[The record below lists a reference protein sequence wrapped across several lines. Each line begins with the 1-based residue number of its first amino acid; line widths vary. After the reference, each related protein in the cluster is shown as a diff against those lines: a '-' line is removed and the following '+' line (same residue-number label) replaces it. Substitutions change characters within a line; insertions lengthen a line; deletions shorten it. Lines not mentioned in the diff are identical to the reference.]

1 VQRGQTLWRICRT
14 YGVALERVVAAND
27 IRDAAE
33 IEVGQRIFIP
43 GARTT
48 MEVPAAPPSP
58 APSSGDWSWPAEG
71 PVTSRF
77 GVPRGSH
84 LHKGIDIDT
93 EKGQAIRAAR
103 SGRVVFSGRRGDY
116 GLLVILEHD
125 EGFSSWYAHN
135 SRVLV
140 ESGQR
145 VREGEV
151 IAKSGRTGRASG
163 THLHFEIRHRGKP
176 LDPLTFLP

>member
-1 VQRGQTLWRICRT
+1 MTEQITRNAHAVVTGAGSGIGRAF
-14 YGVALERVVAAND
+14 ALE
-27 IRDAAE
+27 
-33 IEVGQRIFIP
+33 
-43 GARTT
+43 
-48 MEVPAAPPSP
+48 
-58 APSSGDWSWPAEG
+58 
-71 PVTSRF
+71 
-77 GVPRGSH
+77 
-84 LHKGIDIDT
+84 L
-93 EKGQAIRAAR
+93 AAR